1 VNGQLRATSYEPGRP
16 LFGNPPAMP
25 RNNLAKQ
32 PSLSGGPAHK
42 LIAALNWSIGRNRK
56 SDAYRKAPRYF
67 DDCLAWYER
76 LTEDQ
81 QDYLTYVVGDEYAE
95 RWAAKL
101 PPAPRCSL

>member
-1 VNGQLRATSYEPGRP
+1 
-16 LFGNPPAMP
+16 MP

-56 SDAYRKAPRYF
+56 SDTYRKAPRYF

-81 QDYLTYVVGDEYAE
+81 QDYLTYVVDAFTNWGDEYAE